1 MMQAVEDNM
10 NAWLI
15 AGMQEANVEPISR
28 PSVDIKSMDAMGVT
42 LVYTFEVMPEVKL
55 GNYVGLDYAVKETVV
70 TDEEF
75 DNEIN
80 RMRKTYA
87 EMVTVDGEAENG
99 DTVVIDY
106 TGLKDGV
113 EFDGGKAEGHN
124 LVLGSKSFIPGFED
138 QLVGAKAGE
147 DRDVNVTFPEDYFAE
162 ELKGAAVVFKV
173 HVSEVKRE
181 VLPELNDD
189 FAADVNIPGV
199 ETVDELKAKVRER
212 LETSKKNAAERE
224 ADEALMLEVSNSSEV
239 EIPETLVK
247 EEEQNMV
254 NQMAGRIQQFGMNFN
269 DYLKAMGK
277 TVEQLMEDYK
287 EDATKSVKLRLVLEA
302 IAKQENLVAT
312 DEQVEEE
319 FKKIADEYHM
329 EVSKVKEAL
338 DAELIKKDLSV
349 SLAVDFIKDKANKT
363 VVKAEE
369 NSAE

>member
-1 MMQAVEDNM
+1 
-10 NAWLI
+10 
-15 AGMQEANVEPISR
+15 
-28 PSVDIKSMDAMGVT
+28 
-42 LVYTFEVMPEVKL
+42 
-55 GNYVGLDYAVKETVV
+55 
-70 TDEEF
+70 
-75 DNEIN
+75 
-80 RMRKTYA
+80 
-87 EMVTVDGEAENG
+87 
-99 DTVVIDY
+99 
-106 TGLKDGV
+106 
-113 EFDGGKAEGHN
+113 
-124 LVLGSKSFIPGFED
+124 
-138 QLVGAKAGE
+138 
-147 DRDVNVTFPEDYFAE
+147 
-162 ELKGAAVVFKV
+162 
-173 HVSEVKRE
+173 
-181 VLPELNDD
+181 
-189 FAADVNIPGV
+189 
-199 ETVDELKAKVRER
+199 
-212 LETSKKNAAERE
+212 
-224 ADEALMLEVSNSSEV
+224 MLEVSNSSEV

-277 TVEQLMEDYK
+277 TVEELMEDYK

-319 FKKIADEYHM
+319 FQKIADEYQM

>member
-1 MMQAVEDNM
+1 
-10 NAWLI
+10 
-15 AGMQEANVEPISR
+15 
-28 PSVDIKSMDAMGVT
+28 
-42 LVYTFEVMPEVKL
+42 
-55 GNYVGLDYAVKETVV
+55 
-70 TDEEF
+70 
-75 DNEIN
+75 
-80 RMRKTYA
+80 
-87 EMVTVDGEAENG
+87 
-99 DTVVIDY
+99 
-106 TGLKDGV
+106 
-113 EFDGGKAEGHN
+113 
-124 LVLGSKSFIPGFED
+124 
-138 QLVGAKAGE
+138 
-147 DRDVNVTFPEDYFAE
+147 
-162 ELKGAAVVFKV
+162 
-173 HVSEVKRE
+173 
-181 VLPELNDD
+181 
-189 FAADVNIPGV
+189 
-199 ETVDELKAKVRER
+199 
-212 LETSKKNAAERE
+212 
-224 ADEALMLEVSNSSEV
+224 MLEVSNSSEV